1 MKFPRRIILMWG
13 YYGLPRPFPPD
24 SVKRAVLM
32 RGDDWRGDC
41 PPFWTNDINGDDHET
56 KIFVWSKV
64 YLPWRKPVYLLPQY
78 EKVIECPPQYRQS
91 SSSASSS
98 PSTHS

>member
-13 YYGLPRPFPPD
+13 YYGLPRPFHPD
-24 SVKRAVLM
+24 SIKRAVLM

-41 PPFWTNDINGDDHET
+41 PLFWTNDINGDDHET

-64 YLPWRKPVYLLPQY
+64 YLPWRKPAYLLPQY
-78 EKVIECPPQYRQS
+78 EKVITC
-91 SSSASSS
+91 
-98 PSTHS
+98 PSTTK

>member
-1 MKFPRRIILMWG
+1 MKFPRRIIL
-13 YYGLPRPFPPD
+13 PHPFPPD

-41 PPFWTNDINGDDHET
+41 PSFWTNDINDDDHET

-78 EKVIECPPQYRQS
+78 EYEKEITC
-91 SSSASSS
+91 
-98 PSTHS
+98 PSTTK